1 MSRKLKG
8 GGCGCGSSSG
18 LLGFPQNGGNF
29 FKGMF
34 GKKQTKVASNPFS
47 STPIIP
53 SNGSNGQLKQKSSN
67 SGIGMS
73 SSSNSGIGMSSNSN
87 SGMRVSS
94 QTSKISAGKII
105 HKNGRSL
112 NDHIEDVHKQ
122 LNEIQSA
129 QGSSSS
135 GMASPGLFGG
145 GLFDFLMPKP
155 HAPPMPQPTGVSQR
169 TLPTNQPPTLQEVVR
184 DLQFRVKALEEE
196 THPPSVGGYR
206 ATKRNLNAL
215 KKWKQGKSIGFTMRS
230 SLKAKGLIPRA
241 NGTRRVSKKYQ

>member
-8 GGCGCGSSSG
+8 GSCGCGSSSG
-18 LLGFPQNGGNF
+18 LLGFPQNGGQMNSF
-29 FKGMF
+29 
-34 GKKQTKVASNPFS
+34 TSN
-47 STPIIP
+47 
-53 SNGSNGQLKQKSSN
+53 
-67 SGIGMS
+67 
-73 SSSNSGIGMSSNSN
+73 
-87 SGMRVSS
+87 
-94 QTSKISAGKII
+94 TSKRSNLMPHKLSRKNSSISTKNIVHHNGKT
-105 HKNGRSL
+105 L
-112 NDHIEDVHKQ
+112 NQHLD
-122 LNEIQSA
+122 NIQS
-129 QGSSSS
+129 QIQNIKTSKNSTNTNSTNTNS
-135 GMASPGLFGG
+135 TSPGLFGG